1 VKGLNA
7 HKWRRGG
14 TVHDGAL
21 EGQYTSGH
29 FNEEHDP
36 DLHYSEKSDPD
47 LDTDPHDPDP
57 HLVIRCATLTIIYVY
72 FQTLKTCKNFM

>member
-1 VKGLNA
+1 VE
-7 HKWRRGG
+7 
-14 TVHDGAL
+14 VHGGAL
-21 EGQYTSGH
+21 EGQYTVVADLHH

-57 HLVIRCATLTIIYVY
+57 HFSDAAA
-72 FQTLKTCKNFM
+72 QP

>member
-1 VKGLNA
+1 VYLPVVA
-7 HKWRRGG
+7 DSR
-14 TVHDGAL
+14 
-21 EGQYTSGH
+21 H

-57 HLVIRCATLTIIYVY
+57 HFSDAAA
-72 FQTLKTCKNFM
+72 QP